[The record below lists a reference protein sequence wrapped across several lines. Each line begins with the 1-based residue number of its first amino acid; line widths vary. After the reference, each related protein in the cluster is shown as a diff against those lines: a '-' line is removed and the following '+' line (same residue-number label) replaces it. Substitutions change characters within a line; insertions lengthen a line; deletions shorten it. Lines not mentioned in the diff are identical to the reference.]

1 MSNRAS
7 YQNLS
12 GIRIGGGH
20 KVATAHANFS
30 RPSRV
35 ASDAERG
42 QIRNI
47 INKLNVAANAT
58 NETELRYQLSSA
70 FRTLRNL
77 NLALNPPK

>member
-20 KVATAHANFS
+20 ASANFS

-35 ASDAERG
+35 ASEAERG

-47 INKLNVAANAT
+47 INKLNEAANAT
-58 NETELRYQLSSA
+58 NETDLRYHLSSA

-77 NLALNPPK
+77 NQARNPSK

>member
-20 KVATAHANFS
+20 NANFS
-30 RPSRV
+30 RPSRA
-35 ASDAERG
+35 ASEAERG
-42 QIRNI
+42 QIRNV

-58 NETELRYQLSSA
+58 SEVELRYQLSSA

-77 NLALNPPK
+77 NQALNPSK

>member
-1 MSNRAS
+1 MSNRVS

-20 KVATAHANFS
+20 SANFS

-35 ASDAERG
+35 ASDAERV

-47 INKLNVAANAT
+47 IKKLNVAENAT
-58 NETELRYQLSSA
+58 DVTEFRYQLSGA

-77 NLALNPPK
+77 NQARNPSK